1 MPGGYIIDDTLS
13 TKFATELTAFF
24 MVFWVLAELLFMVAT
39 VPATMAAHSHG
50 HAQTLHHIYRF
61 LFHIRPPLLNCN
73 APCSISLHRAGTKSP
88 RSFCLC
94 PHILTEK
101 MAKND
106 PALIQCAGSFFIFQK
121 FQFGWVGIF
130 STAWPSIL
138 SRQEANSIPNARP
151 STKISRSGWSTKR
164 RSR

>member
-1 MPGGYIIDDTLS
+1 MLCSALPVTPTTDFNEKDPWYFLPRVSFFARRLHHRRYIIYKIRHGINRL
-13 TKFATELTAFF
+13 FHG
-24 MVFWVLAELLFMVAT
+24 LLGLGGIAVHGGNRAGNH
-39 VPATMAAHSHG
+39 AANSHG

-101 MAKND
+101 NGK
-106 PALIQCAGSFFIFQK
+106 K
-121 FQFGWVGIF
+121 
-130 STAWPSIL
+130 
-138 SRQEANSIPNARP
+138 
-151 STKISRSGWSTKR
+151 
-164 RSR
+164 